1 MRFDPRAESS
11 RCEPL
16 EPRKLLASTFSLG
29 SIGFDAGYQI
39 APTNDGHI
47 IVAGQFQGTV
57 DFDPGPGV
65 TNLTANGQTNLF
77 VAKYTQAGD
86 LVWARRYGGP
96 TRNFEPDEL
105 ATDPRRVQRFPTGV
119 GSDPLFPG
127 QFITGVA
134 VDQWGNIFITGG
146 FRGQAEFQGRV
157 VETSDSEFHDIFL
170 AKLTS
175 QGNIA
180 WFNRMGGPF
189 TDIANG
195 LAIGPDGSAYIT
207 GLFTRFADFN
217 PTSTVERFEA
227 RGRASIFVA
236 RYSTNGKLLWVQT
249 AGSAAV
255 GRDQREAGESIA
267 VDDQGNAYVAG
278 VFSDVAVFG
287 SGPNAPSLR
296 SAGGT
301 DAFVAKYDVDGVLQW
316 ARRTGGREND
326 GNKAIALGPGGT
338 IYTAGYL
345 GGTADVDPGP
355 GTLNFTATPERP
367 GRSPRAT
374 DIVLSKLTNNGDLIW
389 ARQLRGTGF
398 ETIGQIAVNA
408 SGDVFLAGGF
418 FGRLDIDP
426 GPNVFHLNSSR
437 LTRKV
442 EDRNARDRT
451 SSYDAFVL
459 SLSTNGRFLHGRS
472 FGVGGEDFA
481 RGIALGSSGNVWLT
495 GRFEQAPRFG
505 GITLTSRGQADAFVV
520 RLDEAL
526 EVL

>member
-1 MRFDPRAESS
+1 MSLATRHRQSG
-11 RCEPL
+11 CELL
-16 EPRKLLASTFSLG
+16 EPRRMLASTFSLG

-65 TNLTANGQTNLF
+65 SNLTANGETNLF
-77 VAKYTQAGD
+77 VAKYTASGA
-86 LVWARRYGGP
+86 LVWARRYGGA
-96 TRNFEPDEL
+96 TRNFDPDEL
-105 ATDPRRVQRFPTGV
+105 AVDPRRVLRFPTGV

-127 QFITGVA
+127 QLITGVA
-134 VDQWGNIFITGG
+134 TDQWGNVFITGG
-146 FRGQAEFQGRV
+146 FRGRAEFQGRV

-175 QGNIA
+175 QGNIV

-189 TDIANG
+189 TDMANG
-195 LAIGPDGSAYIT
+195 IALGPDGSAYIT

-217 PTSTVERFEA
+217 PTSTVERFDA
-227 RGRASIFVA
+227 RGRADIFVA
-236 RYSTNGKLLWVQT
+236 RYSTNGKLLWVRT

-255 GRDQREAGESIA
+255 DRDQREAGESIA
-267 VDDQGNAYVAG
+267 VDGQGNAYIAG
-278 VFSDVAVFG
+278 VFSDVALFG
-287 SGPNAPSLR
+287 PGRNAPSLR

-301 DAFVAKYDVDGVLQW
+301 DAFVAKYDADGAFQW

-338 IYTAGYL
+338 LYTAGYF

-367 GRSPRAT
+367 GRNPRAT
-374 DIVLSKLTNNGDLIW
+374 DIVLSKLTPDGQLIW

-398 ETIGQIAVNA
+398 ETIGQIATNA
-408 SGDVFLAGGF
+408 SGDVYLAGGF
-418 FGRLDIDP
+418 YGTMDVDP
-426 GPNVFHLNSSR
+426 GPNVFHLNSSK

-442 EDRNARDRT
+442 EDRNARDRS
-451 SSYDAFVL
+451 SSYDAFVV
-459 SLSTNGRFLHGRS
+459 SLSTNGRFLHARS
-472 FGVGGEDFA
+472 LGVGGDDFA
-481 RGIALGSSGNVWLT
+481 RGIALDNANRVWMT
-495 GRFEQAPRFG
+495 GRFEFSPGFG
-505 GITLTSRGQADAFVV
+505 GTTLTSRGTSDAFVV
-520 RLDEAL
+520 AMDEAL